1 MDNIG
6 DTVKGN
12 KKKSNKIPI
21 FKKYYSKGTVYHV
34 SSLVTTIPIQY
45 NLNDCY
51 VPDGLCNCTF
61 SSINLNLLDI
71 KPAHVKAKGLGNGGP
86 PPPPLLCSTSDL
98 KSDRAK
104 FVKCWFVF

>member
-1 MDNIG
+1 MC
-6 DTVKGN
+6 
-12 KKKSNKIPI
+12 PAWWEL
-21 FKKYYSKGTVYHV
+21 Y
-34 SSLVTTIPIQY
+34 LY
-45 NLNDCY
+45 NLNDCLLYQMGY
-51 VPDGLCNCTF
+51 VTNCTF

-104 FVKCWFVF
+104 FVKSWFVFWAEH